1 MKASSY
7 VVVKGTFGEDD
18 EEIDDEEDFDEES
31 GWLAVLKIPTT
42 TCGEDYS
49 NSDWGNPMWA
59 VKKKEVFVMAK
70 KKKGGRK

>member
-31 GWLAVLKIPTT
+31 G
-42 TCGEDYS
+42 
-49 NSDWGNPMWA
+49 
-59 VKKKEVFVMAK
+59 
-70 KKKGGRK
+70 